1 MGSSGCDTQS
11 QLLHGMWNLSG
22 LGMEP
27 VSPASAGGFP
37 SIVPP
42 GKSSTS
48 LYVVLIDTCSA
59 SGCSYGVF
67 MGEGEWRV
75 FLLCHTGHNSNC
87 PFS

>member
-1 MGSSGCDTQS
+1 MAVAQGLLVACGPQSVGSSGCDTQS

-37 SIVPP
+37 STVPP

-48 LYVVLIDTCSA
+48 L
-59 SGCSYGVF
+59 
-67 MGEGEWRV
+67 
-75 FLLCHTGHNSNC
+75 
-87 PFS
+87 